1 MITFC
6 VHFSKYDLQIVIG
19 VKKQCQKLNQIVAP
33 PKRFK
38 KTGKGGYKHAQSHR
52 RHILT
57 KKSSKRKRHLRDME
71 MVAPA
76 DVAQLDRQIPYA

>member
-1 MITFC
+1 MPKIK
-6 VHFSKYDLQIVIG
+6 SDSG
-19 VKKQCQKLNQIVAP
+19 AS
-33 PKRFK
+33 KRFK

-57 KKSSKRKRHLRDME
+57 KKSSKRKRHLRNME

-76 DVAQLDRQIPYA
+76 DVAQLDRMIPYA